1 MIPAFFE
8 PAPLS
13 AKEIAEL
20 IEGTRWSDKFSWQ
33 DILTLARYCVAFH
46 EPAGTTLVR
55 EGDTDRFMCLITEG
69 RVRIH
74 KDEGSGRS
82 RMIAQLGQGQAFG
95 EMALFDAEPRSATVE
110 AETDTTLVRLSTE
123 DFNRLTREVPEL
135 GVKLLTKIASL
146 MSQRIRQTSGRLVE
160 ALADD

>member
-13 AKEIAEL
+13 SKEIAEL
-20 IEGTRWSDKFSWQ
+20 IEGTPWSDKFSWQ
-33 DILTLARYCVAFH
+33 DIPMLAKYCVAYN

-55 EGDTDRFMCLITEG
+55 EGDTERFMCLVTEG
-69 RVRIH
+69 RVRIR
-74 KDEGSGRS
+74 KDEGFGGSQV
-82 RMIAQLGQGQAFG
+82 IAQLGQGQAFG

-110 AETDTTLVRLSTE
+110 AETDTTLVRLSTD
-123 DFNRLTREVPEL
+123 DFDRLIREVPEL
-135 GVKLLTKIASL
+135 GIKLITKIASL
-146 MSQRIRQTSGRLVE
+146 MSQRLRQTSGRLVE

>member
-33 DILTLARYCVAFH
+33 EILTLATYCEAYN

-55 EGDTDRFMCLITEG
+55 EGDTERFMCLITEG
-69 RVRIH
+69 SVRIH
-74 KDEGSGRS
+74 KDEGFGGS
-82 RMIAQLGQGQAFG
+82 RMIAQLGEGQAFG

-110 AETDTTLVRLSTE
+110 AENDTTLVRLSTE